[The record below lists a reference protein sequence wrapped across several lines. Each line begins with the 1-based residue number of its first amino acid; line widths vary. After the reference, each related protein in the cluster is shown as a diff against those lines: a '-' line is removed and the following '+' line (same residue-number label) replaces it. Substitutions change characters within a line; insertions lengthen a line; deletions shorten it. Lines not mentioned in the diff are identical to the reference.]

1 MEKELKEAIRLL
13 TDLAELQNGA
23 PLVTYEKQ
31 WNKTMEDVWE
41 FIDIANLVMEWSK
54 NPYKTKK

>member
-1 MEKELKEAIRLL
+1 MKAELKEAIRLL
-13 TDLAELQNGA
+13 TDLAELQNGS
-23 PLVTYEKQ
+23 PLATYEKQ

-41 FIDIANLVMEWSK
+41 FID